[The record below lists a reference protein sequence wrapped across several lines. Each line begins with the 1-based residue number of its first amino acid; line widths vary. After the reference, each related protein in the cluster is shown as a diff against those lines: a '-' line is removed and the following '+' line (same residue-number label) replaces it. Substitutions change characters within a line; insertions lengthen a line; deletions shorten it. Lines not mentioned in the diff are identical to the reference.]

1 MKYRIYYEDNNIT
14 LITKRDLPGEFV
26 VVNKELWLEVSN
38 NPNAYIIEEGKV
50 LKQNKKQGTIYKKK
64 FKIQETNFP
73 AWIIDKDNLFLPLS
87 YEETKPDWFDEN
99 KHSVANYD

>member
-1 MKYRIYYEDNNIT
+1 MQYRIYYEDNNIT

-50 LKQNKKQGTIYKKK
+50 LKQNKKQGKIYKKK

-73 AWIIDKDNLFLPLS
+73 AWIIDKDNLFLPVS

>member
-1 MKYRIYYEDNNIT
+1 MQYRIYYEDNNIT

-38 NPNAYIIEEGKV
+38 NPNAYIIAEGKV
-50 LKQNKKQGTIYKKK
+50 AKQNKKQGTIYKKK

-73 AWIIDKDNLFLPLS
+73 AWIIDKDNLFLPVS
-87 YEETKPDWFDEN
+87 YEETQPDWFDEN

>member
-1 MKYRIYYEDNNIT
+1 MQYRIYYEDNNIT

-73 AWIIDKDNLFLPLS
+73 AGIIDKDNLFLPVS

>member
-1 MKYRIYYEDNNIT
+1 MQYRIYYEDNNIT
-14 LITKRDLPGEFV
+14 LITKRDLPVEFV

-73 AWIIDKDNLFLPLS
+73 AWIIDKDNLFLPVS